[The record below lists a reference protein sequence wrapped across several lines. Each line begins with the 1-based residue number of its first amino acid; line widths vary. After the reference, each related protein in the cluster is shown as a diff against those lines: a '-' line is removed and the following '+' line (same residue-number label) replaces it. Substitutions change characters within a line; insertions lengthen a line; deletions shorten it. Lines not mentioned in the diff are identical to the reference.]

1 MAESILTSTKAALGV
16 PESHEAFD
24 VELILHINSVL
35 SRLTELGIGPVT
47 GFRISDATATWEQF
61 LPDYTQ
67 FNDVKS
73 YMTYAVKMRFDPP
86 EIGFVITAM
95 KEQIEKDEYLLTN
108 RRDNVADQSTE
119 VVMDG
124 GSPDTE
130 FSTDFALDGGGP

>member
-35 SRLTELGIGPVT
+35 SRLTELGIGPT
-47 GFRISDATATWEQF
+47 SGFRIQDKTATWEQF
-61 LPDYTQ
+61 LADDTR

-73 YMTYAVKMRFDPP
+73 YMAYAVKMRFDPP

-108 RRDNVADQSTE
+108 RRDNINAEEATTA
-119 VVMDG
+119 DG
-124 GSPDTE
+124 GTPSSGGSE
-130 FSTDFALDGGGP
+130 LVLDGGAP